1 MSGDNYCR
9 LDGKI
14 CSKFLIRIAH
24 ETPTASNPLLLDLS
38 EDLRVLEEEVFL
50 EWVEHLRNSIIGYK
64 RGDPTYLL
72 AHFDGIASPARQQ
85 YTVTSFDSG
94 GDDLAV
100 FVGRSWAYGND
111 GSFR

>member
-1 MSGDNYCR
+1 MILFLVLGDQGCR
-9 LDGKI
+9 FGDWVVGRCHCL
-14 CSKFLIRIAH
+14 AY
-24 ETPTASNPLLLDLS
+24 ALDLS

-50 EWVEHLRNSIIGYK
+50 EWVEHLRNSIIGYM